1 MSTPVYNLDLNVIET
16 VLKTAGFNVKPAM
29 SMPALL
35 RSAVQRNTTFVL
47 PLDEEAHDFDEI
59 GGIDVSQYSMEQFA
73 VVGVFRASGNSSGSV
88 AGNELLTWRN
98 QVKTTLIG
106 LMVEPF
112 APITF
117 QAGRLIE
124 VNKETQNVV
133 YQLQFKTTCTVVTN
147 VRTYP

>member
-16 VLKTAGFNVKPAM
+16 VLKTAEFNVKPAM
-29 SMPALL
+29 NMPALL

-47 PLDEEAHDFDEI
+47 PLDEQAEDFDEI

-73 VVGVFRASGNSSGSV
+73 VVGVFRAAGSSSGSL
-88 AGNELLTWRN
+88 AGNELLTWRD
-98 QVKTTLIG
+98 QVKTALIG
-106 LMVEPF
+106 LMIQPF
-112 APITF
+112 EPITF

-124 VNKETQNVV
+124 VSKETQNVV